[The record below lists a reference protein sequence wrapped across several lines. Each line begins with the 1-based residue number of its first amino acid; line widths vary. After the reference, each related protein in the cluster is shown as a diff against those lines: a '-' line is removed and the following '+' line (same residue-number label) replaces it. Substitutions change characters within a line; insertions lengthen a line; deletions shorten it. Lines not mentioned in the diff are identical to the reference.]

1 MKPSPPADLD
11 EVARFDALG
20 DAWWDPLGPMAPLH
34 KLNPARLRF
43 IRDRLCAHCKR
54 DAAADRPLRGLKL
67 LDIGC
72 GGGIL
77 AEPLARLGAQV
88 TAIDAAAEAI
98 AAARKHA
105 QAAGLNID
113 YRATTADRLLAAGM
127 EFDAVC
133 TLEVVEHVPD
143 RDAFLAE
150 AGALVK
156 PGGALIAGTLNRTTK
171 AFLLAIVGAEY
182 LLRWLPRGTH
192 DFRRF
197 VRPDELE
204 RGLAAGGITV
214 TDWSGVVYDPLTDRW
229 KLDPSDLDVNYLAFG
244 VRPKR

>member
-1 MKPSPPADLD
+1 MRMPLRATADLD
-11 EVARFDALG
+11 EIARFDALG
-20 DAWWDPLGPMAPLH
+20 DSWWDARGPMAPLH

-43 IRDRLCAHCKR
+43 IRDRLCTHFQREAK
-54 DAAADRPLRGLKL
+54 DARPLSGLRL

-77 AEPLARLGAQV
+77 AEPLARLGAAV
-88 TAIDAAAEAI
+88 TGIDAAAEAI
-98 AAARKHA
+98 NAARKHA
-105 QAAGLNID
+105 EAGRLTID
-113 YRATTADRLLAAGM
+113 YRATTADRLLATGAR
-127 EFDAVC
+127 FDVVC

-143 RDAFLAE
+143 RDAFLAQ
-150 AGALVK
+150 AGELVA
-156 PGGALIAGTLNRTTK
+156 PGGVLIAGTLNRTLK

-192 DFRRF
+192 DFKRF

-204 RGLAAGGITV
+204 AGLKAAGIEV
-214 TDWSGVVYDPLTDRW
+214 SDWSGVVYDPLTDRW

-244 VRPKR
+244 TRN